1 MAVDR
6 DLELDAGVL
15 QEGVLLFPEL
25 HRHLAL
31 LAAGLAPT
39 TVRGEA
45 APEAAAVT
53 ALLAEV
59 AAQQVVI
66 AENQTKI
73 DAKLAAAAESV
84 RIARLFVSRGG
95 GKAQ

>member
-1 MAVDR
+1 
-6 DLELDAGVL
+6 LETMNAK
-15 QEGVLLFPEL
+15 LFFVPAL
-25 HRHLAL
+25 TVAAL

-39 TVRGEA
+39 TVRGQA